1 VGGDGM
7 TRPLTGDKFEI
18 AVLNAELRGFSELID
33 TWKEEAERCARA
45 IERVRELAEK
55 FEQEPQDE
63 MVNYHLVARR
73 IFTAIKDGDK

>member
-1 VGGDGM
+1 M

-45 IERVRELAEK
+45 IQRVRELAQK
-55 FEQEPQDE
+55 FEAEPVDE
-63 MVNYHLVARR
+63 IVNYRLAGRR
-73 IFTAIKDGDK
+73 ILKALDGEQ